1 MDEAMQEDILT
12 TFPPPK
18 LNIDDEHIDIQNV
31 ATNTIIEARVL
42 LNDFQIHLTK
52 HHKQF
57 IRARFSNHTGTINA
71 VIWDNNGE
79 VDVNKPLLE
88 TYSVFDIKG
97 KVTSFNNYKSITII
111 SLSPWE
117 EEINPFSL
125 LPHTAHNLQSLT
137 IELFAYLHEL
147 ASPFKEISFAAMRS
161 EEHTRELQ
169 SRGNLVC
176 LLLPVE
182 EKRDEEAGRGFAVV
196 ACEP

>member
-1 MDEAMQEDILT
+1 MSSDRSPPYLPS
-12 TFPPPK
+12 FPTRRSSD
-18 LNIDDEHIDIQNV
+18 L
-31 ATNTIIEARVL
+31 
-42 LNDFQIHLTK
+42 
-52 HHKQF
+52 
-57 IRARFSNHTGTINA
+57 
-71 VIWDNNGE
+71 
-79 VDVNKPLLE
+79 
-88 TYSVFDIKG
+88 
-97 KVTSFNNYKSITII
+97 
-111 SLSPWE
+111 